1 MIRMESDP
9 QQDPDLRYCLC
20 ERLLWCVRGLR
31 GPAGGPSEGG
41 RVCTGDLFQSLNAT
55 STFLPQGLH
64 NYGPWSEAIGL
75 LCQLFPLGP
84 RSDVPSSQKPTWAS
98 SLPDTMSRLGL
109 GTGAQGLGGD
119 QLGFSAEP
127 RMCPRGVAATTCC
140 VCEQLRLS
148 EMSFL
153 LPGCVEGPGLPRT
166 HTVSSPPSPSS
177 PIPPC
182 TLPSM
187 DLSLL
192 PSVHSFIHPS
202 MQLSAHLTT
211 HLTTHLSPNSPS
223 VQPPSHP
230 FSPAPTYSPTHQP
243 ADLSAHLPIYI
254 SICPFADP
262 LFSLSS
268 DQSTHSFIY

>member
-1 MIRMESDP
+1 MVHGPR
-9 QQDPDLRYCLC
+9 
-20 ERLLWCVRGLR
+20 RLDSFASSFPS
-31 GPAGGPSEGG
+31 GPARMSPPHRSPPGPPAFLTLCPDWAWGQESRGWEE
-41 RVCTGDLFQSLNAT
+41 T
-55 STFLPQGLH
+55 SPA
-64 NYGPWSEAIGL
+64 S
-75 LCQLFPLGP
+75 QLSPGCAREVWPRPLAV
-84 RSDVPSSQKPTWAS
+84 S
-98 SLPDTMSRLGL
+98 
-109 GTGAQGLGGD
+109 
-119 QLGFSAEP
+119 
-127 RMCPRGVAATTCC
+127 
-140 VCEQLRLS
+140 EQLRLS

-166 HTVSSPPSPSS
+166 HTVSSLPSPSS

-202 MQLSAHLTT
+202 MQLSAHPTT